1 MSMVM
6 AGGIGRVPGICGT
19 LATFAAIGALL
30 GAADGAVPTGG
41 AIRSP
46 VLSVFG
52 SGSPSVLQ
60 CTQPSKHFSRRS
72 AIALKAAKASGPDNG
87 GKMNMSSVGPSSTGG
102 GIS

>member
-46 VLSVFG
+46 LRWSATYGASVYTWT
-52 SGSPSVLQ
+52 VRR
-60 CTQPSKHFSRRS
+60 CAATQPPPRGV
-72 AIALKAAKASGPDNG
+72 AVAW
-87 GKMNMSSVGPSSTGG
+87 
-102 GIS
+102 